1 MPSYLEIA
9 KVSGQFGA
17 AVVAGTGSTSDNQYA
32 TLTGLGYTG
41 SITDMERKDFLAK
54 LSLTEPPSVNKSH
67 ADLEM
72 AYLGSLGKTGSL
84 ADRQHN

>member
-1 MPSYLEIA
+1 MA
-9 KVSGQFGA
+9 QKGA
-17 AVVAGTGSTSDNQYA
+17 IGNVKLITNRVVNNPLATTSDNQYT

-41 SITDMERKDFLAK
+41 TITDMERKDFLTK
-54 LSLTEPPSVNKSH
+54 LSLTEPQLKSH

-84 ADRQHN
+84 ADRQHS

>member
-1 MPSYLEIA
+1 MAQGI
-9 KVSGQFGA
+9 VTRIRF
-17 AVVAGTGSTSDNQYA
+17 VADIVRSDSMASTSDNQYT

-41 SITDMERKDFLAK
+41 TITDMERKDFLAK
-54 LSLTEPPSVNKSH
+54 LSLTEPQNKSH

-84 ADRQHN
+84 ADRQHS

>member
-1 MPSYLEIA
+1 MA
-9 KVSGQFGA
+9 FGQILLVQGA
-17 AVVAGTGSTSDNQYA
+17 AGTLASTSDNQFT

-41 SITDMERKDFLAK
+41 TISDMERKDFVTK
-54 LSLTEPPSVNKSH
+54 LSLTEPPALNLSH

>member
-1 MPSYLEIA
+1 MA
-9 KVSGQFGA
+9 QKGA
-17 AVVAGTGSTSDNQYA
+17 IGNVKLITNRVVTNPMASVSDNQYT

-41 SITDMERKDFLAK
+41 SISDMERKDFLTK
-54 LSLTEPPSVNKSH
+54 LGLVEPQFQSH